1 MNFPNVRGAIRYST
15 LYVLVAAFAAGLGLW
30 SAQRY
35 FAPSAAALPAP
46 RAVTVFPETRA
57 LPPYRLDAS
66 DGGKITIES
75 LRGHWTLVY
84 LGFTRCPDVC
94 PTTLQ
99 SLGLAAKAWADL
111 PAAIRPRVL
120 FVSVDPDRDSP
131 QHAGEYAHYFGKD
144 FLAAT
149 GDAKTLDAFARSL
162 GMVFM
167 KVPIANGK
175 DYTMDHSASVSLLDP
190 DGRMAGLI
198 RPAPPPAQPFDPDAI
213 GADMKVLAES
223 AAH

>member
-1 MNFPNVRGAIRYST
+1 MTRPNIAGAIRYST
-15 LYVLVAAFAAGLGLW
+15 LYVLAAALAAGLGLW

-35 FAPSAAALPAP
+35 FASPIATLPAL
-46 RAVTVFPETRA
+46 RAVTVFPTTRA

-66 DGGKITIES
+66 DGGKITLDG

-99 SLGLAAKAWADL
+99 TLGLAAKAWAGL
-111 PAAIRPRVL
+111 PATIRPRVL

-149 GDAKTLDAFARSL
+149 SDAKTLDAFARSL

-167 KVPIANGK
+167 KVSIANGK
-175 DYTMDHSASVSLLDP
+175 DYTIDHSASISLVDP
-190 DGRMAGLI
+190 EGRMAGLI

-213 GADMKVLAES
+213 GADMKALAES
-223 AAH
+223 AAR

>member
-1 MNFPNVRGAIRYST
+1 MTFRNVLGAIRYST

-35 FAPSAAALPAP
+35 FGPSTVAPSAL
-46 RAVTVFPETRA
+46 RAVTVFPQTRT
-57 LPPYRLDAS
+57 LPPFRLDAA
-66 DGGKITIES
+66 DGGKLTVES

-99 SLGLAAKAWADL
+99 TLGLASKAWTAL

-131 QHAGEYAHYFGKD
+131 QHAGEYARYFGKD

-149 GDAKTLDAFARSL
+149 ADPKTLDAFARSL

-175 DYTMDHSASVSLLDP
+175 DYTIDHSASVSLVDP

-198 RPAPPPAQPFDPDAI
+198 RPPFDPAAI
-213 GADMKVLAES
+213 GADLKVLAEA